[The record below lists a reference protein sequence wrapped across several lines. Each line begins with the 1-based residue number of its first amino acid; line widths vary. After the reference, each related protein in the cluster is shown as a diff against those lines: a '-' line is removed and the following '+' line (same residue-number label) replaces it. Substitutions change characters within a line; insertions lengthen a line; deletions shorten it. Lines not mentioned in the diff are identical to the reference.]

1 MFSIGRVRV
10 KVVDVMNTLVVEEFN
25 LAATLDSGQV
35 FHWLREGDLFF
46 GLVGDKPLIVSQPK
60 PDTLCVH
67 VGGVDLARRYFAL
80 DHDLKKI
87 CRTLPKGDKP
97 LRQALKFA
105 PGLRILRQ
113 PRWECLAS
121 FITSSLKQVAH
132 IRQMSLALRSKFGNK
147 VGTIEGV
154 DLFSYPT
161 PEALADAGES
171 ALRAC
176 GLGYRAKFLH
186 QTAVRIAE
194 GAFDLDGVA
203 TLDDAAALEKLC
215 ELPGVGPKI
224 AQCSLLFGWE
234 RLGMF
239 PIDVWI
245 ERALRELYFAEARR
259 QPSSK
264 ALRDFAW
271 EHFGPYRGYAQQW
284 IFHHARTSG
293 IFSRNRKDG

>member
-1 MFSIGRVRV
+1 MFSISRGRVLT
-10 KVVDVMNTLVVEEFN
+10 VDATDTLVVDEFN
-25 LAATLDSGQV
+25 LAATLESGQV
-35 FHWLREGDLFF
+35 FHWHREGGVFF
-46 GLVGDKPLIVSQPK
+46 GLIGDQPLMVSQPK
-60 PDTLCVH
+60 PDTLCVQA
-67 VGGVDLARRYFAL
+67 GGTELARRYLAL

-87 CRTLPKGDKP
+87 RRTLPKDDKP
-97 LRQALKFA
+97 LRRALKFA

-132 IRQMSLALRSKFGNK
+132 IRQISLALRSRFGTK
-147 VGTIEGV
+147 IATINGV

-161 PEALADAGES
+161 PTALARAGES

-186 QTAVRIAE
+186 QTAMQIAE
-194 GAFDLDGVA
+194 GAFDLDEVA
-203 TLDDAAALEKLC
+203 KLEDAAALEKLC

-224 AQCSLLFGWE
+224 AQCSLLFAWE
-234 RLGMF
+234 RLGAF

-245 ERALRELYFAEARR
+245 ERVLRELYFANARR

-264 ALRDFAW
+264 ALRVFAW

-284 IFHHARTSG
+284 LFHHARTSG
-293 IFSRNRKDG
+293 NFSRRRKEG

>member
-1 MFSIGRVRV
+1 M
-10 KVVDVMNTLVVEEFN
+10 DATDTLVVEDFN

-35 FHWLREGDLFF
+35 FHWHREDEIFF
-46 GLVGDKPLIVSQPK
+46 SLVGDQPLIVSQPK

-67 VGGVDLARRYFAL
+67 EGGAELARRYLAL

-87 CRTLPKGDKP
+87 RRTLPKGDKP
-97 LRQALKFA
+97 LRRALKFA

-132 IRQMSLALRSKFGNK
+132 IRQISLALRSRFGTK
-147 VGTIEGV
+147 IATIHGV
-154 DLFSYPT
+154 ELFSYPT
-161 PEALADAGES
+161 PDALARAGES

-186 QTAVRIAE
+186 QTAVLIAK
-194 GAFDLDGVA
+194 GAFDLDEVEK
-203 TLDDAAALEKLC
+203 LNDAAAMEKLC

-224 AQCSLLFGWE
+224 AQCSLLFAWE
-234 RLGMF
+234 RLGVF

-245 ERALRELYFAEARR
+245 ERALRELYFAKSRR

-271 EHFGPYRGYAQQW
+271 KHFGPYRGYAQQW
-284 IFHHARTSG
+284 LFHHARTSG
-293 IFSRNRKDG
+293 IFSRNRKES